1 MVVPERSTCRR
12 SLSSIEEDREEQMNQ
27 QNPKDWKTYDQFAY
41 GIDTNR
47 LPPTSKLAGTTHAVT
62 FDDGRKLDLALSAGE
77 ARWSD
82 GDGHGTDKSEVIEVA
97 PSTYFIEIVFAS
109 RPKESE
115 TLILNIETGRALSI
129 YSIVRDKEQSV
140 GEPQVAQI
148 FRAGTA
154 GKATGF
160 KPTESRDLIGLRAHF
175 TYSPNHTYEHT
186 YLSSQRYAWQC
197 LVGVQRGH
205 GDVDLATTY
214 KFDENQYVFT
224 FREFKIPVAS
234 TFFYNFKD
242 MRSTGK
248 FLGIAGDGSI
258 QNNPAGAHIRKV
270 SMTYYLPGQEPV

>member
-1 MVVPERSTCRR
+1 MT
-12 SLSSIEEDREEQMNQ
+12 Q
-27 QNPKDWKTYDQFAY
+27 QNPKDWKTYDEFAY

-47 LPPTSKLAGTTHAVT
+47 LPATDALNGRSFALS
-62 FDDGRKLDLALSAGE
+62 FDDGRRLELSLSTGSAD
-77 ARWSD
+77 WSD
-82 GDGHGTDKSEVIEVA
+82 DTGSGHDRSEVIEVA
-97 PSTYFIEIVFAS
+97 PHTYFIELVFAS
-109 RPKESE
+109 RPKECE
-115 TLILNIETGRALSI
+115 TLILNTGTGRVLSI
-129 YSIVRDKEQSV
+129 YCIVRDKEQSI

-148 FRAGTA
+148 FRAGSA
-154 GKATGF
+154 GSASGF
-160 KPTESRDLIGLRAHF
+160 KPVETRDLIGLRAHF

-205 GDVDLATTY
+205 GDVDLATTW

-234 TFFYNFKD
+234 TFFYNFND

-258 QNNPAGAHIRKV
+258 QNNPAGAFIRKA

>member
-1 MVVPERSTCRR
+1 
-12 SLSSIEEDREEQMNQ
+12 MNQ

-47 LPPTSKLAGTTHAVT
+47 LPATDALDGRQFSVA
-62 FDDGRKLDLALSAGE
+62 FDHGRKLDVSLSPGQAEWADGAGSG
-77 ARWSD
+77 R
-82 GDGHGTDKSEVIEVA
+82 DKSEVIEVA
-97 PSTYFIEIVFAS
+97 PDTYFIELTFAS
-109 RPKESE
+109 RPRECE
-115 TLILNIETGRALSI
+115 TLILNVRTGRALSI
-129 YSIVRDKEQSV
+129 YSIIRDKEQSV

-148 FRAGTA
+148 FRAGSTA
-154 GKATGF
+154 AATGF
-160 KPTESRDLIGLRAHF
+160 EPVETRDLIGLRAHF

-205 GDVDLATTY
+205 GDVDLATTW

-234 TFFYNFKD
+234 TFFYNFND

-258 QNNPAGAHIRKV
+258 QNNPAGAFIRKA
-270 SMTYYLPGQEPV
+270 SMTYYLPSQDPV

>member
-1 MVVPERSTCRR
+1 MS
-12 SLSSIEEDREEQMNQ
+12 Q
-27 QNPKDWKTYDQFAY
+27 QNPKDWKTYDEFAY

-47 LPPTSKLAGTTHAVT
+47 LPATNALDGRNFKIL
-62 FDDGRKLDLALSAGE
+62 FDDGRRLEISLSRGAAE
-77 ARWSD
+77 WSD
-82 GDGHGTDKSEVIEVA
+82 DVGSGHDKSEVIEVA
-97 PSTYFIEIVFAS
+97 PETYFIELVFAS
-109 RPKESE
+109 RPKECE
-115 TLILNIETGRALSI
+115 TLILNSSTGRALSI
-129 YSIVRDKEQSV
+129 YCVVRDAEQSI

-148 FRAGTA
+148 FRAGEA
-154 GKATGF
+154 GVATGF
-160 KPTESRDLIGLRAHF
+160 KPAETRDLIGLRAHF

-197 LVGVQRGH
+197 LLGVQRGH

-214 KFDENQYVFT
+214 KFDEEQYIFT

-234 TFFYNFKD
+234 TFFYNFRD

-258 QNNPAGAHIRKV
+258 QNSPAGAFIRKA

>member
-1 MVVPERSTCRR
+1 
-12 SLSSIEEDREEQMNQ
+12 MN

-47 LPPTSKLAGTTHAVT
+47 LAPTQALDGTSHTIA
-62 FDDGRKLDLALSAGE
+62 FEDGRTLSLSISSDRA
-77 ARWSD
+77 AWSD
-82 GDGHGTDKSEVIEVA
+82 GSGSGSDNCEVIEVA
-97 PSTYFIEIVFAS
+97 DSTYFIELVFAS
-109 RPKESE
+109 RPKECE
-115 TLILNIETGRALSI
+115 TLILNTRTHRALSI
-129 YSIVRDKEQSV
+129 YSTVRDKEQSI

-154 GKATGF
+154 GEATTF
-160 KPTESRDLIGLRAHF
+160 KPAETRDLIGLRAHF

-214 KFDENQYVFT
+214 KFDEDQYVFT

-258 QNNPAGAHIRKV
+258 QNNPAGAFIRKA
-270 SMTYYLPGQEPV
+270 SMTYYLSGQEPV